1 MTDLIAQL
9 TMAPLIASVVGLLV
23 AAFFYFRVKSLPEGT
38 ETMNLIGRYIREGS
52 MAFLKREYQVLAVYS
67 LVVFVLLYLAF
78 SSQGTGFIAGF
89 CFVLGAFLSLFAGFV
104 GMKAATYA
112 NVRTSQAAREGSKP
126 NALLTALDGGAVM
139 GLCVAAGALL
149 GLGVLYYVYAGDPHL
164 ATVLHSFAVGASSI
178 ALFARIG
185 GGIYTK
191 AADVGSDIAGKVVE
205 GIPEDDPRNPGG
217 IADNVGDNVGDV
229 AGMGADIYES
239 LVAALVAAQAIAL
252 TVKSEYLMGLFTSLP
267 EGVEPKFMAATLP
280 IFLSGLGLA
289 VSILGIFMARM
300 LRQNSPAMVLRA
312 ALVVPSFI
320 MVLASFIVMPMLG
333 VSQAVTYAIGAG
345 AIGGAMIGLVTE
357 YYTAWRPVEKVADAN
372 LTGAGTGIISGLAVG
387 MESTV
392 VSLLIVACAGFT
404 ANAVMPE
411 GMGLYGIAMSAV
423 GMLAGTAIVMTVDAY
438 GPISDNA
445 GGISEMSELGPEVR
459 AITDE
464 LDAVGNTTAAIGKG
478 FAIGSAT
485 LTVLS
490 LFSAFILEVNHARDM
505 AGLPVMVLKLDEAP
519 ILIGLLLGACL
530 PYAVGSS
537 TMIAVGKAA
546 QSIITE
552 IIRQFNEIPG
562 LREGNAEPEG
572 AVIVDIATKA
582 ALSQMIVPGTVAIVA
597 PVAVGFILGPAAL
610 AGLLAGAVA
619 VGASLS
625 LFMAN
630 AGGAW
635 DNAKK
640 FIEAGGIEGHPKGS
654 DAHKA
659 AVIGDTVGDPFKDT
673 SGPGVAIL
681 IKVMSVVSLLVA
693 PLIATI
699 GCGNPTCRAP
709 TGARRP
715 EPRPPPPRCA
725 RCASRSSWRDPS
737 RWRCTPAGD
746 AAPARRACRRR
757 PGAPRARGG

>member
-1 MTDLIAQL
+1 MMDDLNSQL
-9 TMAPLIASVVGLLV
+9 TMATLIAGVVALAC
-23 AAFFYFRVKSLPEGT
+23 AAFFYFRVKALPEGT
-38 ETMNLIGRYIREGS
+38 DTMNLIARYIREGS
-52 MAFLKREYQVLAVYS
+52 MAFLVREYQVLSVYAVA
-67 LVVFVLLYLAF
+67 VFGLLFFAF
-78 SSQGTGFIAGF
+78 NEQGTGLLAGL
-89 CFVLGAFLSLFAGFV
+89 CFLLGAFLSLFAGFI
-104 GMKAATYA
+104 GMKAATFA
-112 NVRTSQAAREGSKP
+112 NVRTTQAAREGSKP

-139 GLCVAAGALL
+139 GLSVAATALL
-149 GLGVLYYVYAGDPHL
+149 GLGGLYMVYANDPHL
-164 ATVLHSFAVGASSI
+164 ATVLHAFAVGASSI

-239 LVAALVAAQAIAL
+239 LVAAIVAAMAIAL
-252 TVKSEYLMGLFTSLP
+252 TAQPEYVNQLFVSARGD
-267 EGVEPKFMAATLP
+267 EAKFLAVTLP
-280 IFLSGLGLA
+280 VFLSGLGLA
-289 VSILGIFMARM
+289 VSIVCIFIARM

-312 ALVVPSFI
+312 ALVVPSLI
-320 MVLASFIVMPMLG
+320 IVLASYIAMPMLG
-333 VSQAVTYAIGAG
+333 VHQSVTWALGAG
-345 AIGGAMIGLVTE
+345 AIGGAAIGLVTE
-357 YYTAWRPVEKVADAN
+357 WYTAWAPIERVANAN
-372 LTGAGTGIISGLAVG
+372 KTGAGTGIISGLAVG

-392 VSLLIVACAGFT
+392 VSLAIVALVGYT
-404 ANAVMPE
+404 ANAVMPD
-411 GMGLYGIAMSAV
+411 GMGLYGIAMGAV

-445 GGISEMSELGPEVR
+445 GGISEMSNLGPEVR

-490 LFSAFILEVNHARDM
+490 LFSAFVLEVNHVREL
-505 AGLPVMVLKLDEAP
+505 AGLPEMVLKLDEAP

-530 PYAVGSS
+530 PYAVGAS

-546 QSIITE
+546 QAIIEE
-552 IIRQFNEIPG
+552 IKRQFDEIPG
-562 LREGNAEPEG
+562 LREGKAEPEG
-572 AVIVDIATKA
+572 AVIVDIATLA
-582 ALSQMIVPGTVAIVA
+582 ALRQMVLPGCVAILA
-597 PVAVGFILGPAAL
+597 PVTVGFLLGPAAL
-610 AGLLAGAVA
+610 AGMLAGAVA

-640 FIEAGGIEGHPKGS
+640 FIEAGGLEGHPKGS

-681 IKVMSVVSLLVA
+681 IKVMSVVSLLIA
-693 PLIATI
+693 PLIALY
-699 GCGNPTCRAP
+699 
-709 TGARRP
+709 
-715 EPRPPPPRCA
+715 
-725 RCASRSSWRDPS
+725 
-737 RWRCTPAGD
+737 
-746 AAPARRACRRR
+746 
-757 PGAPRARGG
+757 